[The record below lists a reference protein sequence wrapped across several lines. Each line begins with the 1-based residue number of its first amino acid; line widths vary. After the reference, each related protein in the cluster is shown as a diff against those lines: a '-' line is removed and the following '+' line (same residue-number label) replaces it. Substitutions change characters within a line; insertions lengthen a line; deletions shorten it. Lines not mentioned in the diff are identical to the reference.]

1 MRPEQLVFFIPILI
15 FLIPIIAILT
25 SHQQKMASM
34 IHGRQVESTDNNR
47 TQGLEDEVRRLQ
59 ATVNSLTLTVE
70 SLRDDLKVTQ
80 ELSSRVA
87 EKV

>member
-47 TQGLEDEVRRLQ
+47 TQALEDEVRRLQ